1 MINNPPPPDVKMGGT
16 VTFMLIGLVPIAMF
30 LAFWMRSGTGLNL
43 ILVGYAFLLLG
54 AFLVALNYYM
64 FYRQHLPRSAL
75 RPINGWWGIV
85 MACILIPLGAYN
97 MLATSAGVGIT
108 LSPGARVE
116 TAQLPSLVMKVVLTT
131 TASPG
136 TVSPIKLPPRPKL
149 DLQKNKWLINPPFMG
164 GALWGALGYAIPFGL
179 AAMFFGL
186 VRQEVVDPRDEH
198 LGSGA
203 VAGLVRGAVGLFYGS
218 AVGFAL
224 GAVMIR
230 VLRWIFPTVTQT
242 TPTPMLHWIYVL
254 GAATNPNVAFG
265 YAFSTACLLAGS
277 LALFSGRRDF
287 TAAISD
293 PKAPELTR
301 PIEVMIPEV
310 PDPPEVPFNMTQ
322 VAHESQS
329 ILQQFNAELNRVLT
343 GPEWTYER
351 YDLPPVGRPSGGGK
365 TPVPETLNVISS
377 RHTTE
382 FDDESAMGSLSDVF
396 VEIVGDLGK
405 LEIAAADWLCLA
417 EGAILELPK
426 QADTPISISINGKP
440 AGRGVP
446 LVVEGYK
453 AVKVVSMRAETK
465 KDLANRMKG

>member
-1 MINNPPPPDVKMGGT
+1 MINTPPPPDVKMGGT
-16 VTFMLIGLVPIAMF
+16 VTFLLVGLVPIAMF
-30 LAFWMRSGTGLNL
+30 LAFWMRSGTGLNMTL
-43 ILVGYAFLLLG
+43 LGYAFLLVG

-75 RPINGWWGIV
+75 RPVGVGWGV
-85 MACILIPLGAYN
+85 LVAAMLLPVGAYN
-97 MLATSAGVGIT
+97 MLATSAGVGFT

-116 TAQLPSLVMKVVLTT
+116 TSQLPSLVMKVVLTT
-131 TASPG
+131 TATPG

-149 DLQKNKWLINPPFMG
+149 DLQKQKWLINPPFMG
-164 GALWGALGYAIPFGL
+164 GAFWGALGYALPFGFAGL
-179 AAMFFGL
+179 LFGL
-186 VRQEVVDPRDEH
+186 VRKEILDPRDEH

-203 VAGLVRGAVGLFYGS
+203 VAGLVRGAVGFYYGS
-218 AVGFAL
+218 AVGFAV

-230 VLRWIFPTVTQT
+230 VLRWIFPTVSQT
-242 TPTPMLHWIYVL
+242 TPTAVLHWMYVL

-277 LALFSGRRDF
+277 LAIFSGRRDF

-301 PIEVMIPEV
+301 PIEVMIPEI
-310 PDPPEVPFNMTQ
+310 PDPPQVPFNMTQ
-322 VAHESQS
+322 VAQESQS

-343 GPEWTYER
+343 APEWGYER
-351 YDLPPVGRPSGGGK
+351 YDLPPVGRPTGAGK
-365 TPVPETLNVISS
+365 PNMPETTNVISV
-377 RHTTE
+377 RYPPE
-382 FDDESAMGSLSDVF
+382 MGGEGVMGSMSDVY

-426 QADTPISISINGKP
+426 QPDTPISISINGKP
-440 AGRGVP
+440 AGKGVP
-446 LVVEGYK
+446 LVHEGYK
-453 AVKVVSMRAETK
+453 AVKVVTMRQDAAQA
-465 KDLANRMKG
+465 LASRMGG